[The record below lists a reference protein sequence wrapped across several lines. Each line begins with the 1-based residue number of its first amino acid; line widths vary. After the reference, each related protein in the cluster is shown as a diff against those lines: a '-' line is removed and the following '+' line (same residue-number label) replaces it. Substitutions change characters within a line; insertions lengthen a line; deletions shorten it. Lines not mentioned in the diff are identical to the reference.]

1 MYRAYMQGDR
11 KMRYFENDLK
21 TERFVLGKEGQV
33 VQIIP
38 SREDSLDRLV
48 DENARQ
54 FSDEQ
59 ESVESVVLHKLEVDR
74 LHTALSLLTPE
85 ERALIQALFF
95 DERKESELAVE
106 LGISQ
111 PAVYKRK
118 NKDTT
123 PIAFGGRK
131 MAAKRKRIPRY
142 SKVQINGHE
151 YYKTDIE
158 DADGKR
164 VILYGKTREEVYDK
178 EMAAL
183 EQIDNATFRRK
194 SPTVAE
200 YCEKWLLMQS
210 VHIRATTLIDY
221 TSKVRRHIIKELG
234 EKRMADVTLDDI
246 QVALVPVSKKSAS
259 VYKSSYLHHKFDSCF
274 GRPEN
279 SSILGWP

>member
-48 DENARQ
+48 DENAQQ
-54 FSDEQ
+54 FSGEQ

-95 DERKESELAVE
+95 DERKESELAME

-118 NKDTT
+118 
-123 PIAFGGRK
+123 
-131 MAAKRKRIPRY
+131 M
-142 SKVQINGHE
+142 KVL
-151 YYKTDIE
+151 K
-158 DADGKR
+158 K
-164 VILYGKTREEVYDK
+164 LKLL
-178 EMAAL
+178 L
-183 EQIDNATFRRK
+183 E
-194 SPTVAE
+194 
-200 YCEKWLLMQS
+200 
-210 VHIRATTLIDY
+210 
-221 TSKVRRHIIKELG
+221 G
-234 EKRMADVTLDDI
+234 
-246 QVALVPVSKKSAS
+246 
-259 VYKSSYLHHKFDSCF
+259 
-274 GRPEN
+274 
-279 SSILGWP
+279 

>member
-1 MYRAYMQGDR
+1 MDADKKRIWIRGQFVEVTDEVYRAYMQGDR

-59 ESVESVVLHKLEVDR
+59 ESVESVESVVLHKLEVDR

-118 NKDTT
+118 MK
-123 PIAFGGRK
+123 
-131 MAAKRKRIPRY
+131 
-142 SKVQINGHE
+142 
-151 YYKTDIE
+151 
-158 DADGKR
+158 
-164 VILYGKTREEVYDK
+164 ILKK
-178 EMAAL
+178 LKIFL
-183 EQIDNATFRRK
+183 EK
-194 SPTVAE
+194 
-200 YCEKWLLMQS
+200 
-210 VHIRATTLIDY
+210 
-221 TSKVRRHIIKELG
+221 
-234 EKRMADVTLDDI
+234 
-246 QVALVPVSKKSAS
+246 
-259 VYKSSYLHHKFDSCF
+259 
-274 GRPEN
+274 
-279 SSILGWP
+279 

>member
-1 MYRAYMQGDR
+1 MEADKKRIWIRGQYVEVTDEVYRAYMQGDR

-59 ESVESVVLHKLEVDR
+59 ESVESVVLLKLEVDR

-118 NKDTT
+118 MK
-123 PIAFGGRK
+123 
-131 MAAKRKRIPRY
+131 
-142 SKVQINGHE
+142 
-151 YYKTDIE
+151 
-158 DADGKR
+158 
-164 VILYGKTREEVYDK
+164 ILKK
-178 EMAAL
+178 LKIFL
-183 EQIDNATFRRK
+183 EK
-194 SPTVAE
+194 
-200 YCEKWLLMQS
+200 
-210 VHIRATTLIDY
+210 
-221 TSKVRRHIIKELG
+221 
-234 EKRMADVTLDDI
+234 
-246 QVALVPVSKKSAS
+246 
-259 VYKSSYLHHKFDSCF
+259 
-274 GRPEN
+274 
-279 SSILGWP
+279 

>member
-1 MYRAYMQGDR
+1 MDADKKRIWIRGQYVEVTDEVYLPAYMQGDR

-95 DERKESELAVE
+95 EERSESELAAA

-118 NKDTT
+118 MKILKNEYS
-123 PIAFGGRK
+123 GR
-131 MAAKRKRIPRY
+131 
-142 SKVQINGHE
+142 
-151 YYKTDIE
+151 
-158 DADGKR
+158 
-164 VILYGKTREEVYDK
+164 
-178 EMAAL
+178 
-183 EQIDNATFRRK
+183 F
-194 SPTVAE
+194 
-200 YCEKWLLMQS
+200 
-210 VHIRATTLIDY
+210 
-221 TSKVRRHIIKELG
+221 
-234 EKRMADVTLDDI
+234 
-246 QVALVPVSKKSAS
+246 
-259 VYKSSYLHHKFDSCF
+259 
-274 GRPEN
+274 
-279 SSILGWP
+279 